1 MSGKNA
7 YDGALFL
14 NIEHKVSQT
23 YPLALNTRRRRGGVR
38 AARRTNVFE
47 LNLAFFYVA
56 SFREDNTSVSLTRLG
71 KYQ

>member
-23 YPLALNTRRRRGGVR
+23 YPLALNT
-38 AARRTNVFE
+38 RRTNVFE

>member
-1 MSGKNA
+1 MRGKNA

-23 YPLALNTRRRRGGVR
+23 YPLALNTRRMKRVR
-38 AARRTNVFE
+38 AQFS
-47 LNLAFFYVA
+47 FFYVA